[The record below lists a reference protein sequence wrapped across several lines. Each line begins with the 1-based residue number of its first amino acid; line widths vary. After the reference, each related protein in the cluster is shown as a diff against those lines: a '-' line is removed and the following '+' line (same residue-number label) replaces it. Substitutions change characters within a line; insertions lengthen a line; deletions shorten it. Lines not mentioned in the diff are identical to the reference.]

1 MNIEELIAGLK
12 AKGLNDEA
20 IKEELNK
27 IKADIDAYLNPSA
40 NPEEKDDEVKEASKI
55 LDYALWLLLEAK
67 GVEIDPNKHNHS
79 EILKHFGIN

>member
-40 NPEEKDDEVKEASKI
+40 NHEEKNDEVKEEVDEDVDKRKAVF
-55 LDYALWLLLEAK
+55 
-67 GVEIDPNKHNHS
+67 GV
-79 EILKHFGIN
+79 